1 LKVALLSPCFW
12 PEVRRGSERFV
23 RELAD
28 GLLARG
34 HEPRLITSHRGR
46 PSRAVEDGLPIARH
60 WRPPSARLRAREF
73 EDHITHV
80 PFSYLELRAGGDD
93 VAHAVFATDACAAAR
108 WSERTGRPSVFS
120 YMGIPDRKNLVE
132 RRLRLAATL
141 KAVRGCSAVVAL
153 SRHAADAFRRDLGV
167 EARVVHPGVDLDAFA
182 PGERAAEPTVFC
194 AADAAEP
201 RKRVELLVRAF
212 GRVRRERPRA
222 RLVVS
227 RPRDPSAAERLQ
239 RMGAELAE
247 VDDRAALAEAYRRA
261 WVAALPS
268 WGEAFGL
275 VLVEALASGTP
286 VVATD
291 RDGMREV
298 VDRDGIGRL
307 FDGGEE
313 ELARALLEALDLS
326 ADPATAMACRT
337 RAEAFSIERCTER
350 YEALYRE
357 LL

>member
-1 LKVALLSPCFW
+1 LRVAFLSPCFW

-28 GLLARG
+28 GLIARG
-34 HEPRLITSHRGR
+34 HEPRLITSHPGR
-46 PSRAVEDGLPIARH
+46 PSRTVEDGLPVVRR
-60 WRPPSARLRAREF
+60 WRPPARRLRRREF
-73 EDHITHV
+73 EDHLTHV
-80 PFSYLELRAGGDD
+80 PFSYLELSAGTDD
-93 VAHAVFATDACAAAR
+93 IAHAVYATDACAAAR
-108 WSERTGRPSVFS
+108 WSARTGRPSVFS

-132 RRLRLAATL
+132 RRLRLVATV

-153 SRHAADAFRRDLGV
+153 SRHAAAAFHRELGV
-167 EARVVHPGVDLDAFA
+167 EARVIHPGVDLDAFA
-182 PGERAAEPTVFC
+182 PGPRAPEPTVFC
-194 AADAAEP
+194 AADAGEP

-212 GRVRRERPRA
+212 GRVRRERPGA

-227 RPRDPSAAERLQ
+227 RPRDPVAAERL
-239 RMGAELAE
+239 RGMDVELVD
-247 VDDRAALAEAYRRA
+247 VDDRRALADAYRAA

-275 VLVEALASGTP
+275 VLVEALACGTP
-286 VVATD
+286 VVATA
-291 RDGMREV
+291 RDGMREI

-313 ELARALLEALDLS
+313 ELARSLLEALELA
-326 ADPATAMACRT
+326 ADPAAATACRA
-337 RAEAFSIERCTER
+337 RAEEFSTERCTDR

-357 LL
+357 LR

>member
-1 LKVALLSPCFW
+1 M
-12 PEVRRGSERFV
+12 

-28 GLLARG
+28 GLIARG
-34 HEPRLITSHRGR
+34 HEPRLITSHPGR
-46 PSRAVEDGLPIARH
+46 PSRVVEDGLPIVRH
-60 WRPPSARLRAREF
+60 WRPPARRLRAREF
-73 EDHITHV
+73 EDHLTHV
-80 PFSYLELRAGGDD
+80 PFSYLELRAGSDD

-108 WSERTGRPSVFS
+108 WSARTGRPSVFS

-132 RRLRLAATL
+132 RRLRLETTV

-153 SRHAADAFRRDLGV
+153 SRHAAAAFRRELGM
-167 EARVVHPGVDLDAFA
+167 EARVIHPGVDLGAFGPGPRA
-182 PGERAAEPTVFC
+182 PEPTVFC

-201 RKRVELLVRAF
+201 RKRVDLLVRAF
-212 GRVRRERPRA
+212 ARVRRERPEA
-222 RLVVS
+222 RLVLS
-227 RPRDPSAAERLQ
+227 RPRDPAAADRLA
-239 RMGAELAE
+239 RIGVELVD
-247 VDDRAALAEAYRRA
+247 VDDRAALAAAYRAA
-261 WVAALPS
+261 WVSALPS

-275 VLVEALASGTP
+275 VLVEALACGTP

-307 FDGGEE
+307 FDGGED

-326 ADPATAMACRT
+326 SDPATAAACRA
-337 RAEAFSIERCTER
+337 RAEDFSIERCTDR

-357 LL
+357 LR

>member
-1 LKVALLSPCFW
+1 LRVALLSPCFW

-28 GLLARG
+28 GLIARG
-34 HEPRLITSHRGR
+34 HAPRLITSHPGR
-46 PSRAVEDGLPIARH
+46 PTRTVEDGLAIVRH
-60 WRPPSARLRAREF
+60 WRPPARRLRAREF
-73 EDHITHV
+73 EDHLTHV
-80 PFSYLELRAGGDD
+80 PFSYLELRAGSDD

-108 WSERTGRPSVFS
+108 WSARTGRPSVFS

-132 RRLRLAATL
+132 RRLRLETTL
-141 KAVRGCSAVVAL
+141 QAVRGCSAVVAL

-167 EARVVHPGVDLDAFA
+167 EARVIHPGVDLTAFA
-182 PGERAAEPTVFC
+182 PGPRAPDPTVFC

-201 RKRVELLVRAF
+201 RKRVDLLVRAF
-212 GRVRRERPRA
+212 GRVRRERPAA
-222 RLVVS
+222 RLLVS
-227 RPRDPSAAERLQ
+227 RPRDRAAADRLTG
-239 RMGAELAE
+239 GAVELVD
-247 VDDRAALAEAYRRA
+247 VDDRAALADAYRAA

-268 WGEAFGL
+268 QGEAFGL

-286 VVATD
+286 VVATA
-291 RDGMREV
+291 RDGMREI

-313 ELARALLEALDLS
+313 ELARALLEALEL
-326 ADPATAMACRT
+326 AGDPAVATACRK
-337 RAEAFSIERCTER
+337 RAEDFSSERCTEQ

-357 LL
+357 LR

>member
-1 LKVALLSPCFW
+1 LRVAFLSPCFW

-28 GLLARG
+28 GLIARG
-34 HEPRLITSHRGR
+34 HAPRLITSHAART
-46 PSRAVEDGLPIARH
+46 SRAVEDGLPVVRH
-60 WRPPSARLRAREF
+60 WRPPAGRLRLREF
-73 EDHITHV
+73 EDHLTHV
-80 PFSYLELRAGGDD
+80 PFSYLELRAGTDD

-108 WSERTGRPSVFS
+108 WSARTGRPSVFT

-132 RRLRLAATL
+132 RRLRLEATL

-167 EARVVHPGVDLDAFA
+167 EARVIHPGVDLKAFA
-182 PGERAAEPTVFC
+182 PGPRAPEPTVFC

-201 RKRVELLVRAF
+201 RKRVDLLVRAF
-212 GRVRRERPRA
+212 RRVCRERPAA
-222 RLVVS
+222 RLLVS
-227 RPRDPSAAERLQ
+227 RPRDPAAAQRLAD
-239 RMGAELAE
+239 GGVELVD
-247 VDDRAALAEAYRRA
+247 VDDRAALADAYRAA

-268 WGEAFGL
+268 RGEAFGL
-275 VLVEALASGTP
+275 VLVEALACGTP
-286 VVATD
+286 VVATA
-291 RDGMREV
+291 RDGMREI

-313 ELARALLEALDLS
+313 ELARALVEALDLS
-326 ADPATAMACRT
+326 SDPAAATACRA
-337 RAEAFSIERCTER
+337 RAEDFSSDRCTDQ

-357 LL
+357 LR

>member
-23 RELAD
+23 RDLAD
-28 GLLARG
+28 GLIARG
-34 HEPRLITSHRGR
+34 HEPRLITSHRGP
-46 PSRAVEDGLPIARH
+46 PSRTIEDGLPIARH
-60 WRPPSARLRAREF
+60 WRPPHRRLRAREF
-73 EDHITHV
+73 EDHLTHV
-80 PFSYLELRAGGDD
+80 PFSYLDLRAGRDD

-132 RRLRLAATL
+132 RRMRLESTLRAAT
-141 KAVRGCSAVVAL
+141 GCSAVVAL

-167 EARVVHPGVDLDAFA
+167 DARVIHPGVDLEAFA
-182 PGERAAEPTVFC
+182 PGPRAQEPTVFC

-201 RKRVELLVRAF
+201 RKRVDLLVRAF
-212 GRVRRERPRA
+212 ARVRRERRGA

-227 RPRDPSAAERLQ
+227 RPRDPAAAERL
-239 RMGAELAE
+239 RGMDVELVE
-247 VDDRAALAEAYRRA
+247 VDDRAALADAYRSA
-261 WVAALPS
+261 WVCALPS

-275 VLVEALASGTP
+275 VLVESLACGTP

-291 RDGMREV
+291 RDGMSEV

-313 ELARALLEALDLS
+313 ELARALLEALDLA
-326 ADPATAMACRT
+326 ADPATAAACRA
-337 RAEAFSIERCTER
+337 RAENFSSERCTER

-357 LL
+357 LR